1 MPMARREPPSILR
14 RASTGLLLAALAIT
28 LCVCSAAEEGTD
40 APKPALVN
48 AAREAV
54 VAQALDGEWLAEVGS
69 MHLAL
74 RFTRKGAWQL
84 DGREGTFTVRGNKL
98 ELSGGGA
105 TVEYTFALG
114 ESALTLSGGDLAEP
128 VKFTRKPEITGFVTW
143 LFGLTWD
150 GAKRKGYRV
159 GVILLVVLAGL
170 ALIRIARSVS
180 NAMIYSEFGPL
191 KFIYKNNK
199 RRAATIHALVLNVC
213 KYLLYA
219 VAVGY
224 VLSELGINY
233 MAYLASLSVIGL
245 AIGFGSQGLVQ
256 DMVTGFF
263 LLLEGQFDVGDMV
276 EISGQNGVVQELGL
290 RTTKIANYLGQVVVL
305 PNRAITTVSNYSK
318 GALDA
323 YIDVAVPDT
332 TAAQQAQPL
341 IEKLGEEIG
350 RQFDGAILSAP
361 RVLKILSLA
370 TEETFVRVNLGV
382 WPQQQ
387 WVVDQQLIP
396 RIKEC
401 LARAQIAIP
410 SDRVVAFYRVAE
422 RVTVPGLEAHLGALL
437 DRFRGLAKK
446 SGLAPTVEDDL
457 PGGST

>member
-1 MPMARREPPSILR
+1 MILR
-14 RASTGLLLAALAIT
+14 AILSVCLLALT
-28 LCVCSAAEEGTD
+28 LCVFSNAEEGTE
-40 APKPALVN
+40 PPQPTVVN
-48 AAREAV
+48 AAREAM

-74 RFTRKGAWQL
+74 RFTRKGGWQL
-84 DGREGTFTVRGNKL
+84 DSREGTFKVRGNKL
-98 ELSGGGA
+98 ELTGGGA
-105 TVEYTFALG
+105 TVEYTFALTD
-114 ESALTLSGGDLAEP
+114 SALTLSGGDLAEA

-143 LFGLTWD
+143 LFGLTLD
-150 GAKRKGYRV
+150 GAKRKAYRV
-159 GVILLVVLAGL
+159 GVILVVLLAGL
-170 ALIRIARSVS
+170 ALIRLGHTVS
-180 NAMIYSEFGPL
+180 NAMIFSEWGPL
-191 KFIYKNNK
+191 KLVYKNNK

-219 VAVGY
+219 VALGY
-224 VLSELGINY
+224 ILSEVGINY

-305 PNRAITTVSNYSK
+305 PNRAITSVSNYSK

-332 TAAQQAQPL
+332 QAAQQAQPL
-341 IEKLGEEIG
+341 LENLGEEIG

-361 RVLKILSLA
+361 HVMKILSLG
-370 TEETFVRVNLGV
+370 TGETFVRMNLGV

-401 LARAQIAIP
+401 LGRAQIAIP

-437 DRFRGLAKK
+437 DRFRGLAKRP
-446 SGLAPTVEDDL
+446 GPTTAVEADDDL

>member
-1 MPMARREPPSILR
+1 
-14 RASTGLLLAALAIT
+14 
-28 LCVCSAAEEGTD
+28 
-40 APKPALVN
+40 
-48 AAREAV
+48 
-54 VAQALDGEWLAEVGS
+54 

-74 RFTRKGAWQL
+74 RFARKGGWQL
-84 DGREGTFTVRGNKL
+84 DGREGTFKVRGNKL
-98 ELSGGGA
+98 ELTGAGA
-105 TVEYTFALG
+105 TVEYTFVLTD
-114 ESALTLSGGDLAEP
+114 SALTLSGGDLAEP
-128 VKFTRKPEITGFVTW
+128 VKFTRKPEITGFITW
-143 LFGLTWD
+143 LFGLTWE

-159 GVILLVVLAGL
+159 GVILLVVLIGL
-170 ALIRIARSVS
+170 ALIRLGRTVS

-191 KFIYKNNK
+191 KLIYKNNK

-219 VAVGY
+219 VALGY
-224 VLSELGINY
+224 ILSELGINY

-305 PNRAITTVSNYSK
+305 PNRAITSVSNYSK

-341 IEKLGEEIG
+341 LEKLGEEIG

-361 RVLKILSLA
+361 RVLKILSLG
-370 TEETFVRVNLGV
+370 TEETFVRLNLGV

-437 DRFRGLAKK
+437 ARFRGLAKK
-446 SGLAPTVEDDL
+446 SGPAPTPEDDL

>member
-1 MPMARREPPSILR
+1 MARFEPPAIHRST
-14 RASTGLLLAALAIT
+14 STGRLLAALALM
-28 LCVCSAAEEGTD
+28 LCVYSFAFAQEGAD
-40 APKPALVN
+40 APQPALVN
-48 AAREAV
+48 AAREAMV
-54 VAQALDGEWLAEVGS
+54 VQALDGEWLAEVGS

-74 RFTRKGAWQL
+74 RFSRKGDWHL
-84 DGREGTFTVRGNKL
+84 DGRVGTFTVRGNRL
-98 ELSGGGA
+98 ELTDGGA
-105 TVEYTFALG
+105 RVGYTFALTDT
-114 ESALTLSGGDLAEP
+114 ALTLSGGDLAEP
-128 VKFTRKPEITGFVTW
+128 VKFTRKPEITGFITW
-143 LFGLTWD
+143 LFGLTLD
-150 GAKRKGYRV
+150 GAKRKAYRV
-159 GVILLVVLAGL
+159 GVILVVLLAGL
-170 ALIRIARSVS
+170 ALIRLGHTVS
-180 NAMIYSEFGPL
+180 NAMIFSEWGPL
-191 KFIYKNNK
+191 KVVYKNNK

-219 VAVGY
+219 VALGY
-224 VLSELGINY
+224 ILSELGINY

-245 AIGFGSQGLVQ
+245 ALGFGSQGLVQ

-305 PNRAITTVSNYSK
+305 PNRAITSVSNYSK

-323 YIDVAVPDT
+323 YIDVAVPDAQ
-332 TAAQQAQPL
+332 AAQQVQPL
-341 IEKLGEEIG
+341 LEKLGEEIG
-350 RQFDGAILSAP
+350 RQFDGAILSP
-361 RVLKILSLA
+361 PHVLKILSLG
-370 TEETFVRVNLGV
+370 TEETFVRLNLGV

-437 DRFRGLAKK
+437 ARFRGLAKK
-446 SGLAPTVEDDL
+446 SGIGPTQEDDL